1 VLSPSRVIQI
11 PAARHD
17 ESASCDLCDTGVG
30 LDASA
35 SSLDGRQARRN
46 PSRQQV
52 KSVFH
57 RDEQGFECDVASA

>member
-1 VLSPSRVIQI
+1 MLSLSRVIRI
-11 PAARHD
+11 PAARH
-17 ESASCDLCDTGVG
+17 EASASCDVCDTGVG

-35 SSLDGRQARRN
+35 SSLDGRHARRD

-52 KSVFH
+52 ESIFH